1 MTAGLLQPRRSSSSG
16 VHVAVAAAARRAGA
30 AWGYCRGTPLRHG
43 HRGLRPLQPRPMRA
57 GMGLQP
63 RRTRAAMMLQPC
75 PMRAA
80 MAQLQ
85 AHHTRTATV
94 GSRGAA
100 GGVLQAGVAASEGG
114 SGAAGA
120 ALLVLVGSWVVGTVM
135 AAVRVVLSWTP
146 GGRARIWAWPG
157 GEEHPPQ
164 ALLRTPRALRNTPQ
178 ALRNTPRALRNT
190 PLALRNTPRALRNT
204 PQVLRNTPRALRY
217 TPRALRNTHF
227 QVDPAAKPPW
237 PRQQQQQQQRPMK
250 ARRRPVFVTTVMWH
264 GGRLPDHPTVCVGLW
279 L

>member
-190 PLALRNTPRALRNT
+190 
-204 PQVLRNTPRALRY
+204 
-217 TPRALRNTHF
+217 HF